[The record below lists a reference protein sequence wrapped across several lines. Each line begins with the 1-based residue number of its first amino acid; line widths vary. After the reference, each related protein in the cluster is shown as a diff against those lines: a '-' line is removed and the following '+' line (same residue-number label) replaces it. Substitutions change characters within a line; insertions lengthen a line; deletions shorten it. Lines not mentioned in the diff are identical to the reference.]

1 MATVDE
7 LNKVI
12 SPGDP
17 CLSKEVVDTG
27 LRPNTVGDWGDA
39 PLATVVT
46 LSEGTETCYGQANI
60 LLEAGADPQSE

>member
-1 MATVDE
+1 M
-7 LNKVI
+7 
-12 SPGDP
+12 
-17 CLSKEVVDTG
+17 DTG
-27 LRPNTVGDWGDA
+27 LKPNTVGDWGDA